1 MCYGLNICF
10 PWLEPPPRKKKKKNP
25 NGILMPIEMVLAGG
39 AFIRWSD
46 GEGRAPRKGISTL

>member
-1 MCYGLNICF
+1 MVWIFVFPDLN
-10 PWLEPPPRKKKKKNP
+10 PLPAKKKKKNP